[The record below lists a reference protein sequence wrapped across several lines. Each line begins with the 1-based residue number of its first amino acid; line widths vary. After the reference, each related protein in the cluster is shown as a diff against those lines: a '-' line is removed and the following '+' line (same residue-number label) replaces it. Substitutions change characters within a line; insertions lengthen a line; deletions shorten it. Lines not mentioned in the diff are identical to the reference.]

1 MIRSLLLVL
10 SVLLPLVGSPA
21 HGAITATGDVAPLP
35 VTQNSSPVIGNNG
48 IGTLTIDN
56 GSTLNSGSV
65 QIAQSTT
72 AIGTA
77 TVTGAGS
84 TWTTNNVTVG
94 NSGLAQL
101 NIRGGA
107 IVSVNG
113 GMTLGQSNTGRGTVV
128 VGDAGTVLQLTSSLG
143 VGGNGVGVLRI
154 SDGAIVNLSNNQVQI
169 GNQFGNQNPL
179 LNRLELSNGTFRS
192 ESLQNYGMITGFGT
206 LDVLA
211 NNSWQNNGRID
222 ATGGRLL
229 VDGSLFSTLQNNGIV
244 SANGAELEFASPLT
258 NSALGQSA
266 AQITL
271 DAGTIRFA
279 QGNQISNGLANSGLL
294 AATGGTSDVFGQI
307 ANNTGGNI
315 AATNKSVVTFHHNVN
330 SNGGN
335 ISVFPGS
342 TAIFLQNLTVSQ
354 GGLLLANLAGTDDDT
369 GFGRVEVVGSAQLGG
384 ASVAVSLA
392 DGFEPALGDS
402 FPLLSSAG
410 TISGT
415 PSLGQTPMLPAGLA
429 WKLNVGAHLVELNVV
444 AGVAGDYNGNGV
456 VDAAD
461 YSIWRDTLGQ
471 VGAGLLADGNHNNT
485 IDAGDYDVWKSNFG
499 MTSGSGAAAPL
510 LYPSRTRIQYALLR
524 RHSSAFIGLPIVAGR
539 DMNDAH
545 PSHFVSDSRE
555 RASPSSK
562 RSSFCYTGYS
572 WPSRSKNRSSPA
584 PRSWAWS
591 GWVTSVYRS
600 CVCSSTPGFACW
612 ASTLMTPKSRNCR
625 LDAVTSAT
633 CRANG
638 SRRILLLASLRQP
651 PT

>member
-1 MIRSLLLVL
+1 MIRSLLFV
-10 SVLLPLVGSPA
+10 SILLPLVGSA
-21 HGAITATGDVAPLP
+21 AQGAITATGDVAPLP

-48 IGTLTIDN
+48 VGTLTIDN

-84 TWTTNNVTVG
+84 TWTTNNATVG

-154 SDGAIVNLSNNQVQI
+154 SDGGIVNVSNNQVQI

-192 ESLQNYGMITGFGT
+192 ESLQNYGTITGFGT

-415 PSLGQTPMLPAGLA
+415 PSLGQTPMLLAGLA

-499 MTSGSGAAAPL
+499 MTSGSGAAAPAPVPEPNAHSICFIAAAFFGI
-510 LYPSRTRIQYALLR
+510 YWVADRRRSRHER
-524 RHSSAFIGLPIVAGR
+524 R
-539 DMNDAH
+539 
-545 PSHFVSDSRE
+545 
-555 RASPSSK
+555 
-562 RSSFCYTGYS
+562 
-572 WPSRSKNRSSPA
+572 
-584 PRSWAWS
+584 
-591 GWVTSVYRS
+591 TSV
-600 CVCSSTPGFACW
+600 A
-612 ASTLMTPKSRNCR
+612 
-625 LDAVTSAT
+625 
-633 CRANG
+633 
-638 SRRILLLASLRQP
+638 LRV
-651 PT
+651 